1 MYQIFVTRQTKR
13 LDNSMTKFEGYHRLK
28 IFDSEDYGIVLDE
41 FSKLLKEELE
51 FISIIDYSVI
61 HSTYELSNYDVKNHT
76 HKTMRVIT
84 LQNF

>member
-1 MYQIFVTRQTKR
+1 MYQILVSRQTKTQE
-13 LDNSMTKFEGYHRLK
+13 NSMMKISGYHRLK
-28 IFDSEDYGIVLDE
+28 IFDSEDYTKAVEE
-41 FSKLLKEELE
+41 FEKLLKEELS

-61 HSTYELSNYDVKNHT
+61 HSTYELNNYDVKNHT

>member
-28 IFDSEDYGIVLDE
+28 IFDSEEYEKVLDE

-51 FISIIDYSVI
+51 FISIIDY
-61 HSTYELSNYDVKNHT
+61 
-76 HKTMRVIT
+76 
-84 LQNF
+84 

>member
-28 IFDSEDYGIVLDE
+28 IFDSEDYGIAVDE

-76 HKTMRVIT
+76 HKTLRVIT

>member
-13 LDNSMTKFEGYHRLK
+13 LENSMTKFEGYHRLK
-28 IFDSEDYGIVLDE
+28 IFDSQEYEKALDE

-61 HSTYELSNYDVKNHT
+61 HSTYELSSYDAKNHT
-76 HKTMRVIT
+76 HKTIRVIT